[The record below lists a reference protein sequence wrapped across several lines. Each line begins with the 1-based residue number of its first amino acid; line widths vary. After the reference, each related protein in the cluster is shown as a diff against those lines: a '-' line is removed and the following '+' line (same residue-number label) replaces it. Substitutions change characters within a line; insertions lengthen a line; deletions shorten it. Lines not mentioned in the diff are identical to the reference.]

1 MRRHQSTV
9 FSIALHFLAD
19 RSAAEELAQDVFLQ
33 LHANLATMKSEDHM
47 KFWLR
52 KVTAHRCIDYKRRRK
67 LPQVSLDDAP
77 EPAAPTQSSDPFLA
91 RRLRQYVASLPEKP
105 RLVVILRYQEDMR
118 AEDIAEVL
126 AMPLA
131 TVKSHLQRSLAML
144 REKVTR
150 AIGEV
155 TTMTDMNMNK
165 DTNGLDDALKSAL
178 RRQEAPDGFADR
190 VMARVAAHAGQT
202 QEARRDSWLSLFTQP
217 FVRWTALAA
226 FATAMILGVHVY
238 NVHREQARGEAA
250 KQRLMLALHVAGSK
264 LQLAKAKVNEMNANQ
279 TGTSR

>member
-1 MRRHQSTV
+1 MPKAERIPAEQSPDISENGVVGTDFAEIVRRHQSMV

-19 RSAAEELAQDVFLQ
+19 RSAAEELAQDVFFQ
-33 LHANLATMKSEDHM
+33 LHANLAAMKSEEHM

-67 LPQVSLDDAP
+67 PPQVSLDDAP
-77 EPAAPTQSSDPFLA
+77 EPAAPVQSADPFLA

-118 AEDIAEVL
+118 AEDIADVL

-144 REKVTR
+144 REKVIR

-155 TTMTDMNMNK
+155 T
-165 DTNGLDDALKSAL
+165 L
-178 RRQEAPDGFADR
+178 
-190 VMARVAAHAGQT
+190 
-202 QEARRDSWLSLFTQP
+202 
-217 FVRWTALAA
+217 
-226 FATAMILGVHVY
+226 
-238 NVHREQARGEAA
+238 
-250 KQRLMLALHVAGSK
+250 
-264 LQLAKAKVNEMNANQ
+264 
-279 TGTSR
+279 

>member
-1 MRRHQSTV
+1 MAERTAAEQSADNSENGVAEADLAEVDFAEIDFAEIVRRHQSAV

-33 LHANLATMKSEDHM
+33 LHANLSTMKSEDHM

-52 KVTAHRCIDYKRRRK
+52 KVTAHRCIDYKRRRR

-77 EPAAPTQSSDPFLA
+77 EPAAPTQSADPFLA
-91 RRLRQYVASLPEKP
+91 RRFRRYVAALPEKP
-105 RLVVILRYQEDMR
+105 RLIVILRYQEDMR

-155 TTMTDMNMNK
+155 T
-165 DTNGLDDALKSAL
+165 L
-178 RRQEAPDGFADR
+178 
-190 VMARVAAHAGQT
+190 
-202 QEARRDSWLSLFTQP
+202 
-217 FVRWTALAA
+217 
-226 FATAMILGVHVY
+226 
-238 NVHREQARGEAA
+238 
-250 KQRLMLALHVAGSK
+250 
-264 LQLAKAKVNEMNANQ
+264 
-279 TGTSR
+279 